1 MPTDNLDWI
10 ATASVPLCAALL
22 PTMPRATSAL
32 DYSTRPMYIIV
43 GFASAG
49 GTDIMARLIGQLL
62 SERLDKQFTV
72 ENRPGAG
79 TNVATEAVVNA
90 PADGYMLLL
99 VCLPLSF
106 RSPLV
111 ARAIVFRG

>member
-32 DYSTRPMYIIV
+32 DYPTRPMYIIV

-49 GTDIMARLIGQLL
+49 GTDIMARLIGQRL
-62 SERLDKQFTV
+62 SERLDKQFTTSL
-72 ENRPGAG
+72 G
-79 TNVATEAVVNA
+79 
-90 PADGYMLLL
+90 LL
-99 VCLPLSF
+99 VPGVDDNAGRRTSTSL
-106 RSPLV
+106 
-111 ARAIVFRG
+111 IVFAVLAAREEY